1 MTSEHT
7 QEQTEKY
14 FRSHKYFGLKRENLI
29 LFEQHTSPPWDF
41 QGKIWLEQKFK
52 LTKAADGNGD
62 LYRAFKIRAVLNQMA
77 KRHIKYIDVYAVD
90 NILVHL
96 VDPGFIGFCLEKNT
110 HCPSKV

>member
-1 MTSEHT
+1 
-7 QEQTEKY
+7 
-14 FRSHKYFGLKRENLI
+14 
-29 LFEQHTSPPWDF
+29 
-41 QGKIWLEQKFK
+41 
-52 LTKAADGNGD
+52 
-62 LYRAFKIRAVLNQMA
+62 MA